1 MRFAIIGAG
10 VMGCLAGA
18 MLKNAGAEVWLVDAN
33 PALVSHIRHKGL
45 QISSHD
51 REEHIAIKIV
61 QAPCEIPETMDVIL
75 FLVKGCH
82 TAAAA
87 QAAQCIAGE
96 HTYIMTLQNGI
107 GNVEILANYYRREK
121 ILYGIMEFAGKA
133 VALGHIRAFIGNN
146 SKICFGSAQKI
157 INDDMKK
164 IAGLF
169 RRSGIKVFI
178 EEDIDREV
186 WIKLRNNSTNVVFG
200 LLRLHMGQALAAE
213 GMAEVMQA
221 VRNEVI
227 EVAKAKGICFTDEQ
241 LSVNGGQTTI
251 NPELYAHLPSTA
263 LDMKNKTRTE
273 VEFINGA
280 VYREGLRLGVP
291 TPHNALLYKLIK
303 IMEQTYA
310 EQF

>member
-18 MLKNAGAEVWLVDAN
+18 MLKNAGADVWLVDSN
-33 PALVSHIRHKGL
+33 PALVRHIQHKGL

-51 REEHIAIKIV
+51 REEHIEINIV
-61 QAPCEIPETMDVIL
+61 QSPGEIQEPMDVIL
-75 FLVKGCH
+75 FLVKSCC
-82 TAAAA
+82 TEAAA
-87 QAAQCIAGE
+87 QSAQCIAGE
-96 HTYIMTLQNGI
+96 NTYIMTLQNGI
-107 GNVEILANYYRREK
+107 GNVEILANYYGREK

-133 VALGHIRAFIGNN
+133 VDAGHIRAFISNH

-169 RRSGIKVFI
+169 GASGIKVI
-178 EEDIDREV
+178 VEEDIDSEV
-186 WIKLRNNSTNVVFG
+186 WIKLRNNSTNAVFG
-200 LLRLHMGQALAAE
+200 LLRLSMGQALAAE

-221 VRNEVI
+221 VRDEVI
-227 EVAKAKGICFTDEQ
+227 AVAKAKGICFTDEQ
-241 LSVNGGQTTI
+241 LSVNKGKTPI

-263 LDMKNKTRTE
+263 LDMKNKTQTE

-280 VYREGLRLGVP
+280 VYREGLRLGVS
-291 TPHNALLYKLIK
+291 TPNNELLYKLIK